1 MFSENGRISEK
12 QVRRMLIL
20 PLFAGCIFVLP
31 HAAAMLFGTD
41 MVWGLVIFLV
51 LSLGYGVVLH
61 LVEKHTDYKGLPEE
75 GEGAHKK
82 WIAVIHVL
90 RLSIRLAF
98 YILLAINILEE
109 GQVPFMREGGAENGF
124 HFFVVLPLL
133 GVAFYGAAHSME
145 KVARTHE
152 MLFWV
157 TFVPFIVMLLFG
169 LREVDWSVWVP
180 EGDLS
185 FRHLFFSALLLLP
198 CVLPLEHYIPL
209 KRKCNAQ
216 GGSFMTYG
224 AIVVVLMMVGVLTM
238 MIMGIYGIQGAA
250 GQKLVAIAIMRY
262 IRMPFGVLERF
273 DMLMVWFFMTGC
285 FLLICSTLFFLGNG
299 YRQAFGEKGV
309 YGVMLGALAFSLV
322 LVHRIPAY
330 ETGLFLFLWYGICV
344 DIPLSIL
351 LPLLE
356 FHMAGRGNAAKQRE
370 RKKRRRAGLRGLN
383 MTEKIC
389 MWIFMGCFCVV
400 CLTGCESD
408 MQNVEQRDYA
418 TILLIEQGEKSS
430 YHIYLGVAKEHNVGE
445 KSQVETVVDFEVSS
459 LEQLQEVYA
468 AQRGKT
474 LSLTHLKVILWNG
487 GQFDSIQKMAPMLY
501 AMDEHKEVAK
511 TCPVLMLEDSKQ
523 WISYVENSDTPMGMY
538 VSNLIRN
545 FDNGKSRVPWLK
557 DYLKYIK
564 EGTPLYPCRLVYRQ
578 QGFAVCMSK
587 TRYHLRNHE

>member
-1 MFSENGRISEK
+1 MFSENGQISEK

-20 PLFAGCIFVLP
+20 PLFSGCIFVLP
-31 HAAAMLFGTD
+31 HAAATLFGKD
-41 MVWGLVIFLV
+41 MVWGLMIFLV
-51 LSLGYGVVLH
+51 LSLGYGAILY
-61 LVEKHTDYKGLPEE
+61 LVENYTDCKGLSEDR
-75 GEGAHKK
+75 GGKCRK
-82 WIAVIHVL
+82 WIAVMNML

-133 GVAFYGAAHSME
+133 LVAFYGAAHSME
-145 KVARTHE
+145 KVARMHE

-169 LREVDWSVWVP
+169 LREVDWTVWIP
-180 EGDLS
+180 SGELS
-185 FRHLFFSALLLLP
+185 CRNLFFSALLLLP
-198 CVLPLEHYIPL
+198 CVLPLEYYIPL
-209 KRKCNAQ
+209 KRGQNAQ
-216 GGSFMTYG
+216 GGRCKTCG
-224 AIVVVLMMVGVLTM
+224 AIVVVLMLVAVLTM

-250 GQKLVAIAIMRY
+250 GQKLVTIAIMRY

-285 FLLICSTLFFLGNG
+285 FLLICSTLFFWGNG
-299 YRQAFGEKGV
+299 YRQVFGEKGV
-309 YGVMLGALAFSLV
+309 YGGMLGALAFSLF
-322 LVHRIPAY
+322 LVYRISAY
-330 ETGLFLFLWYGICV
+330 ETGLFLFLWYGLCV

-400 CLTGCESD
+400 CVTGCESD
-408 MQNVEQRDYA
+408 MKNVEQRDYA

-445 KSQVETVVDFEVSS
+445 KSQVEKVVDFEVSS

-474 LSLTHLKVILWNG
+474 LSLMHIKVILWNG
-487 GQFDSIQKMAPMLY
+487 RQFDSIQKMAPMLY
-501 AMDEHKEVAK
+501 EMDEHKEVAK
-511 TCPVLMLEDSKQ
+511 TCPVLMIEDVEQ
-523 WISYVENSDTPMGMY
+523 WVSYMEHSDTPTGTY
-538 VSNLIRN
+538 VSSLIQN
-545 FDNGKSRVPWLK
+545 FDNGMSRVPWLK

-578 QGFAVCMSK
+578 QGFAVCMTK
-587 TRYHLRNHE
+587 TRYHLQNHE